1 MPLKSYEEIRRDIK
15 NRIYHPVYLLQGEE
29 PYYIDLLGSLIE
41 NSVLDEG
48 EKEFNQTIVYGRDC
62 ELSSLLSIV
71 KRFPMMAN
79 YQVVIVREAQEIKA
93 LFPRGKSASE
103 DGERQNEKESGSPF
117 AAYLS
122 QPLTSTVLVLCCKY
136 KSIDKRSKLYKSIEK
151 NGVVFEMKKLY
162 DDKLPKWIETYLAD
176 KKTLIKPKAA
186 TLMAD
191 HLGNDLSRIA
201 NECDKLL
208 INLKPGETIDVT
220 HIEQQIGI
228 SKEFNSFELQR
239 AIGRRDVLQCN
250 RIVNYFRQNQK
261 NNPIQMTM
269 GLLYG
274 YFSKLLLLH
283 SLTDKSRQSVAS
295 ALRVNP
301 YFVDDYLEAARNY
314 PAAKLLSIMSILREY
329 DLKSKGVNNISTD
342 GGELTRELV
351 YKIIH

>member
-29 PYYIDLLGSLIE
+29 PYYIDLLSELLE
-41 NSVLDEG
+41 SSVLDES
-48 EKEFNQTIVYGRDC
+48 EKEFNQTVVYGRDC
-62 ELSSLLSIV
+62 ELSNLLSIV

-93 LFPRGKSASE
+93 FYPRGKSSE
-103 DGERQNEKESGSPF
+103 AGEQAGEKDSGSPF
-117 AAYLS
+117 TAYLS
-122 QPLTSTVLVLCCKY
+122 QPLASTVLVLCCKY
-136 KSIDKRSKLYKSIEK
+136 KSIDKRSKLYKAIEK

-162 DDKLPKWIETYLAD
+162 DDKLPRWIETYLSE
-176 KKTLIKPKAA
+176 KKALIKPKASA
-186 TLMAD
+186 LMAD

-239 AIGRRDVLQCN
+239 AIGRKDVLQCT

-274 YFSKLLLLH
+274 FFSKLLLLH
-283 SLTDKSRQSVAS
+283 SLKDKSKQSVAS

-301 YFVDDYLEAARNY
+301 FFVDDYMEAARNY
-314 PAAKLLSIMSILREY
+314 PAAKLFSVMSIMREY

-342 GGELTRELV
+342 SGELTRELV
-351 YKIIH
+351 YKIVH